1 MIRPL
6 PRDIENTTIQG
17 SISGIP
23 EVQEISTLSGE
34 WSSIV
39 LDTEECKKIILQPRA
54 QIDWLFSTSSG
65 GQYFTF
71 HDGAALA
78 APVVTTSG
86 TTICW
91 VKPASDVVFEL
102 LIGG

>member
-17 SISGIP
+17 SIKGIP
-23 EVQEISTLSGE
+23 GVQEISTLSGE

-39 LDTEECKKIILQPRA
+39 LSYEECKQIILQPRV

-78 APVVTTSG
+78 ASVVTTSG

-91 VKPASDVVFEL
+91 VKPESSVIFEM
-102 LIGG
+102 LIGR